1 MTHAPLQLLA
11 PNGVVQV
18 TFARALSA
26 EQALAVLAA
35 TRNAMSAEE
44 LEQTLLDL
52 GSAWGVFTLSDIIS
66 RKSQSMA

>member
-1 MTHAPLQLLA
+1 MTRAPLHLLA

-18 TFARALSA
+18 TFACALSA
-26 EQALAVLAA
+26 EQALAVLDA
-35 TRNAMSAEE
+35 TRNAISAEE

-52 GSAWGVFTLSDIIS
+52 GSAWGVFTWSDIVS